1 MTTFLIILLF
11 FGALGFYYYKK
22 AKNKQAELRAKA
34 RNHYSDIQNAIFVW
48 ASDKTNEEKISL
60 ALSALEIYDNWRK
73 EAEFFPISYKKLTAE
88 RFEIVD
94 EWTKIFEEDKNL
106 RNPRIAD
113 GAKSVIANEFS
124 YNVQELRELKH
135 KQRLSQT

>member
-1 MTTFLIILLF
+1 MTTFLAILLVI
-11 FGALGFYYYKK
+11 GALVFYYYKK

-34 RNHYSDIQNAIFVW
+34 RTYYSDIQNSIFLW
-48 ASDKTNEEKISL
+48 ASDKTNDEKLSL

-73 EAEFFPISYKKLTAE
+73 EAEFFPISYKTLSAE

-94 EWTKIFEEDKNL
+94 EWTKIFEEDNNL
-106 RNPRIAD
+106 RNPRLAD

-135 KQRLSQT
+135 KLASKE

>member
-1 MTTFLIILLF
+1 MTTFLVILLVIV
-11 FGALGFYYYKK
+11 ALVFYYYKK

-34 RNHYSDIQNAIFVW
+34 RTYYSDIQNSIFLW
-48 ASDKTNEEKISL
+48 ASDKTNDEKLSL
-60 ALSALEIYDNWRK
+60 ALSALEIYDSWRK
-73 EAEFFPISYKKLTAE
+73 EAEFFPISYKNLSAE

-94 EWTKIFEEDKNL
+94 EWTKIFEEDNNL

-135 KQRLSQT
+135 KLASKE

>member
-1 MTTFLIILLF
+1 MATFLIILLVI
-11 FGALGFYYYKK
+11 GVLVFYYYKK

-34 RNHYSDIQNAIFVW
+34 RAYYSDIQNAVFVW
-48 ASDKTNEEKISL
+48 AGDKTNDDKLSL
-60 ALSALEIYDNWRK
+60 ALAALEIYDNWYK
-73 EAEFFPISYKKLTAE
+73 EVEFFPINYKNLSAE

-94 EWTKIFEEDKNL
+94 EWRQIFEEDKNL

-113 GAKSVIANEFS
+113 GAKSVIATEFS

-135 KQRLSQT
+135 KQSLSQT